1 MQAVNRGHIIDSCP
15 SSVERPDHNNSEN
28 YSLKFL
34 CEAGGLQSIAND
46 ISPDERSFKRM
57 NTVKK
62 SFTSTVLDT
71 GNECQSMNSLKL
83 IRVIS
88 GTVGVPLGSGGG
100 KSSSR
105 DKSLGVNIS
114 TVCEK

>member
-62 SFTSTVLDT
+62 SFETMHYL
-71 GNECQSMNSLKL
+71 
-83 IRVIS
+83 
-88 GTVGVPLGSGGG
+88 PFGG
-100 KSSSR
+100 KNKYLMTLWAAE
-105 DKSLGVNIS
+105 DIEEGEEIFH
-114 TVCEK
+114 EYGAGY